1 MLDLAVV
8 LLLAALCAA
17 VIGFGH
23 VSSALAPYARPTF
36 AALALLYCA
45 VLVARQRLLSAPAEG
60 SHAP

>member
-17 VIGFGH
+17 VFGYGH
-23 VSSALAPYARPTF
+23 ISSGLAPYARPTF

-45 VLVARQRLLSAPAEG
+45 VLVARQRLLSGAAEDSRAG
-60 SHAP
+60 